1 MFGENEETDTMI
13 QERYNLLY
21 KSENEKQMHKT
32 RAMRGNGNAH

>member
-21 KSENEKQMHKT
+21 KSETEKKMHKT
-32 RAMRGNGNAH
+32 RVMRGNES